1 MRTPHR
7 EKELELADERVAQK
21 RYSQELEAKAQQPIP
36 VQGPR
41 SKFWTGTG
49 MPASRVMPTGQL
61 VGRVA
66 LATPDPDLAG
76 GSDFYIG
83 EGRAEI
89 ERGQCIQLGS
99 PRRLHV
105 LRGHPSPRM
114 VQRGRGDPRLRAS
127 KWSD

>member
-61 VGRVA
+61 VPHQATFA
-66 LATPDPDLAG
+66 LSTM
-76 GSDFYIG
+76 
-83 EGRAEI
+83 
-89 ERGQCIQLGS
+89 
-99 PRRLHV
+99 RRS
-105 LRGHPSPRM
+105 RS
-114 VQRGRGDPRLRAS
+114 S
-127 KWSD
+127 